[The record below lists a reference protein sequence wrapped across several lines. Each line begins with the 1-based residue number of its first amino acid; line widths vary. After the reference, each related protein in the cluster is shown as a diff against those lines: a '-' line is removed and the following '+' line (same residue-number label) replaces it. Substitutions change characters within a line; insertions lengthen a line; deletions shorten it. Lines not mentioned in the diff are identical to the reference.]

1 MTTITVKHDPVS
13 VIIGPRITEKA
24 ARLAEKKVYT
34 FNVTQAANAA
44 SIKAA
49 IKTLYKVNPI
59 DVKIVAVPSKR
70 SFVRGKA
77 GVKQGGKKAYVTL
90 GKKETIEFV

>member
-1 MTTITVKHDPVS
+1 MTTITVKNDPVS
-13 VIIGPRITEKA
+13 VILGPRITEKA

-34 FNVTQAANAA
+34 FNVTQEATAATV
-44 SIKAA
+44 KAA

-59 DVKIVAVPSKR
+59 DVKLVTVPLKR
-70 SFVRGKA
+70 VFVRGKA
-77 GVKQGGKKAYVTL
+77 GVKKGGKKAYVTL